1 MKNISERVLNILEW
15 PQLLDELMKRCMT
28 SGGKTQCNNLEILD
42 ILKGTEQIELITV
55 IKQLMLKGDALSFDG
70 LVDVADFCVRAEKGS
85 VLSLEEV
92 FAVRTSLLI
101 GEKISSFLSLWKDE
115 YAELDSQLQALI
127 PLDALTGE
135 LKKSLTDEGNLNLK
149 HFPEIRKIQDALS
162 SVKRDVEK
170 KLNAMVHSAEMDKVV
185 QEKIVTTVNQRYV
198 LLVKS
203 GQKGK
208 VNGTVQDV
216 SASGATFYVEPS
228 GANELNNRLIAL
240 HADLQREMSRVLAEI
255 SEKIGLMSSEVISNQ
270 RVYHYLDF
278 ITASARFSRDTMG
291 NSPLLVDDV
300 SIVLHRARHP
310 LLYLMIGDEVV
321 ANDIELG
328 KEFSSIIISGANTG
342 GKTVLLKTL
351 GINVLMGLCG
361 LHISGGP
368 DSQIGQISS
377 IFGDMGDDQSLEQS
391 LSTFSGQLVII
402 NDIIENASKG
412 SLVLLDEIIVG
423 TNPKQGAALAQAI
436 LEAIT
441 DKGALLVVTTHYSE
455 LKELASADKRFVNA
469 SVSFDLETLKP
480 TYRLTVGVPGVSY
493 AMEIAR
499 LYGMSSKLLQRAESL
514 FDSRDLSVESLL
526 EELQRY
532 REQMEEEH
540 FQIDSLKNELHSAK
554 KKIDLKEQD
563 LEAMKLQLKQQKGID
578 FIDEL
583 ETYRKEVAQRIKELQ
598 QANLKEA
605 GDIQRDLIDLEGSI
619 GQRLKNDRE
628 DHVTRELKPLRV
640 EELEK
645 GMVVFVSSLEKTG
658 TVEEVTRNGES
669 VQILFGGSIRSR
681 FSIDEIFHAS
691 AADKQRQVQQK
702 KKTKKTS
709 DVYEM
714 PASTSVTIQT
724 SYNTIDLRGKRVDE
738 SIMFLE
744 EELDRMSRG
753 GISAAVII
761 HGHGTGALREAVRQH
776 LPGTLY
782 VSSFRSGEMGEGG
795 DGVTIAQL
803 KR

>member
-1 MKNISERVLNILEW
+1 MKNISERVLHILEW
-15 PQLLDELMKRCMT
+15 PQLLIELQKRSIT
-28 SGGKTQCNNLEILD
+28 SGGKFLCTNLDALEFS
-42 ILKGTEQIELITV
+42 KGREQIALISV
-55 IKQLMLKGDALSFDG
+55 IKELMLKGEVLSFDG
-70 LVDVADFCVRAEKGS
+70 LVDVSDLCVRAEKGS

-92 FAVRTSLLI
+92 SSVRSSLLR
-101 GEKISSFLSLWKDE
+101 GEQIILFLSEWKHDYPQLE
-115 YAELDSQLQALI
+115 SQLQGLI
-127 PLDALTGE
+127 PLGNLTE
-135 LKKSLTDEGNLNLK
+135 DLKKSITDEGNLNLK
-149 HFPEIRKIQDALS
+149 RFPEIRRLQDSLS

-170 KLNAMVHSAEMDKVV
+170 RLHSMVHSPEMEKVM

-198 LLVKS
+198 VLVKS

-208 VNGTVQDV
+208 VSGTVQDV
-216 SASGATFYVEPS
+216 SSSGATFYVEPA
-228 GANELNNRLIAL
+228 GVNDLNNRLIAL
-240 HADLQREMSRVLAEI
+240 HADLQREISRVLAEI
-255 SEKIGLMSSEVISNQ
+255 TEKIGAMSSEIIANQ
-270 RVYHYLDF
+270 RVHHYLDF
-278 ITASARFSRDTMG
+278 ITACSRFSRDTMG
-291 NSPLLVDDV
+291 NAPELVEDV
-300 SIVLHRARHP
+300 SILLYRARHP
-310 LLYLMIGDEVV
+310 LLYLMMGDDVV

-328 KEFSSIIISGANTG
+328 REYSSIIISGANTG

-351 GINVLMGLCG
+351 GLNVLMGLCG

-368 DSQIGQISS
+368 DSQIGQITSL
-377 IFGDMGDDQSLEQS
+377 FGDMGDDQSLEQS
-391 LSTFSGQLVII
+391 LSTFSGQLVVI
-402 NDIIENASKG
+402 NDIIENATKG

-423 TNPKQGAALAQAI
+423 TNPRQGASLAQAI

-441 DKGALLVVTTHYSE
+441 DKGALLIVTTHYSE

-499 LYGMSSKLLQRAESL
+499 LYGMNHELLSRAEGL

-540 FQIDSLKNELHSAK
+540 FQIDSLKNELQTAK
-554 KKIDLKEQD
+554 TKLDIKERD
-563 LEAMKLQLKQQKGID
+563 LETMKVQLKQQKGVD

-583 ETYRKEVAQRIKELQ
+583 EGYRKEVAGRIKDLQ
-598 QANLKEA
+598 QVNLKEA
-605 GDIQRDLIDLEGSI
+605 GDIQRDLINLEGSVS
-619 GQRLKNDRE
+619 QRLRSERE
-628 DHVTRELKPLRV
+628 HHLTRELKPLNA
-640 EELEK
+640 EDIEK
-645 GMVVFVSSLEKTG
+645 GMVVFVASLEKTG

-669 VQILFGGSIRSR
+669 VLVLFGGSIRSR
-681 FSIDEIFHAS
+681 FPIEEIFHAS
-691 AADKQRQVQQK
+691 VAHKQKDMQQK
-702 KKTKKTS
+702 KKPRYS
-709 DVYEM
+709 DDIHEM
-714 PASTSVTIQT
+714 PASVSLTIQT

-738 SIMFLE
+738 SIILLE
-744 EELDRMSRG
+744 EELDRMTRG

-782 VSSFRSGEMGEGG
+782 VSSFRAGELGEGG